1 MKNVHDMIQSKIAYD
16 DGQRKSPEYSTVH
29 SPSYI
34 NSEQWKLRCWRHKH
48 GRAIA
53 EGGMRVYTCVRD
65 TSPPEGQHIKT
76 NQQNIL
82 IRSLT
87 LKKQK
92 DASESSRKRPAEKAA
107 ESRAPA
113 KRTNN
118 QINSLQEGSNSQT
131 SHRDFQNLTVERLR
145 ALLKAQAVTAIVLAY
160 IWYGALFC
168 GPVIEMDQQGA
179 RS

>member
-1 MKNVHDMIQSKIAYD
+1 MASPFLANLPNRGVLPSTTVSSNQS
-16 DGQRKSPEYSTVH
+16 
-29 SPSYI
+29 
-34 NSEQWKLRCWRHKH
+34 
-48 GRAIA
+48 
-53 EGGMRVYTCVRD
+53 GMRIYTCIRD

-92 DASESSRKRPAEKAA
+92 DVSESSRKRPAEKAV

-118 QINSLQEGSNSQT
+118 QLNSLQEGSNSQT

-145 ALLKAQAVTAIVLAY
+145 ALLKAQGLPTKGRKDELI
-160 IWYGALFC
+160 
-168 GPVIEMDQQGA
+168 A
-179 RS
+179 RLKEANS